1 MSVSEAPASVSERA
15 PDDGHGVWR
24 PLSPL
29 PGAWKS
35 LAHAFVEQAR
45 LRPNRVAMRDSS
57 GAELTFSQT
66 FLRAVVLSRVL
77 ARNLGD
83 EEFVGLMLPPTV
95 PSAVANLALGFLGK
109 VPVNLNFTTNQEI
122 IDSAVKQCGIRR
134 VITSGRV
141 LEKCPIRPS
150 APLLLLEDV
159 PAQVRLSDK
168 IKAALIAKAAPE
180 SMVPKLLPGIASRNL
195 DSLATVIFTSGS
207 TGEPKGVMLSQRNVL
222 SNIHQIEEQVH
233 LHENEVILGILPFFH
248 SFGFTVCLWTPLALG
263 KTVVFHP
270 NPLDA
275 RIIGKLSEANGV
287 TMIAGTPSFTRL
299 YIKNCP
305 ASQFKTLTHLLL
317 GAEKLKPE
325 TYRDI
330 KEAFDIEP
338 MEGYG
343 TTELSPV
350 VSVNIP
356 GEAVFP
362 DGRSIHANRPG
373 TVGIPVPGTSIKTV
387 DPDTGEDLPDGAVGV
402 ICVKGPQVMLGYLN
416 KPDATAAVL
425 KNGWYSTGD
434 LGYVDPDGFLK
445 ITDRLSRFSKIAGEM
460 VPHMGVES
468 AIMAAAGVDE
478 NHVAVTA
485 VPDPKHG
492 ERLRVLHTD
501 LGMTPEEV
509 RRRLIDAE
517 VPRLWIPSAR
527 DFVRIDEIPITGT
540 GKLDLK
546 ALRELASEE
555 QPVTS

>member
-1 MSVSEAPASVSERA
+1 MSVCEANASISGSLSGES
-15 PDDGHGVWR
+15 HGFQR

-29 PGAWKS
+29 PKEWRS
-35 LAHAFVEQAR
+35 LAHAFVNQAR
-45 LRPNRVAMRDSS
+45 LRPSRVALRDSS
-57 GAELTFSQT
+57 GAELTFGQT
-66 FLRAVVLSRVL
+66 FLKAVALSRVL

-83 EEFVGLMLPPTV
+83 EDYVGLMLPPAV
-95 PSAVANLALGFLGK
+95 PSAVANLALAFLGK
-109 VPVNLNFTTNQEI
+109 IPVNLNFTTNQEI
-122 IDSAVKQCGIRR
+122 IDSAIHQCGIRK

-141 LEKCPIRPS
+141 LEKCPLRPS
-150 APLLLLEDV
+150 APLFLLEDV
-159 PAQVRLSDK
+159 PPQVRLTDK
-168 IKAALIAKAAPE
+168 IQAALIAKAAPL
-180 SMVPKLLPGIASRNL
+180 SMIPKLLPAMEKRDL

-207 TGEPKGVMLSQRNVL
+207 TGDPKGVMLSQRNIL
-222 SNIHQIEEQVH
+222 SNIRQIEQQVN
-233 LHENEVILGILPFFH
+233 LHDKEVILGILPFFH

-275 RIIGKLSEANGV
+275 RIIGKLSETHGV

-317 GAEKLKPE
+317 GAEKLKAE

-330 KEAFDIEP
+330 KEALGIEP

-356 GEAVFP
+356 TELTLPG
-362 DGRSIHANRPG
+362 GLKLHGNRPG
-373 TVGIPVPGTSIKTV
+373 TVGVPVPGTLIKTV
-387 DPDTGEDLPDGAVGV
+387 DPETGEDLPKGAVGV

-416 KPDATAAVL
+416 RPEATAEVL
-425 KNGWYSTGD
+425 RNGWYSTGD

-460 VPHMGVES
+460 VPHMGLES
-468 AIMAAAGVDE
+468 AIMAVAGVDE
-478 NHVAVTA
+478 QQVAVTS

-492 ERLRVLHTD
+492 ERLCVLHTD
-501 LGMTPEEV
+501 LGMTPDEV
-509 RRRLIDAE
+509 RRRLIAAE
-517 VPRLWIPSAR
+517 VPKLWIPAVR
-527 DFVRIDEIPITGT
+527 DFIQVDEIPITGT
-540 GKLDLK
+540 GKLDLRT
-546 ALRELASEE
+546 LRELA
-555 QPVTS
+555 QQQAA

>member
-1 MSVSEAPASVSERA
+1 MSVCEANASISDSLSGE
-15 PDDGHGVWR
+15 GHGFQR

-29 PGAWKS
+29 PKEWRS
-35 LAHAFVEQAR
+35 LAHAFVIQAR
-45 LRPNRVAMRDSS
+45 LRPGRIALRDSS

-83 EEFVGLMLPPTV
+83 EEYVGLMLPP
-95 PSAVANLALGFLGK
+95 AVAPAVTNLAISLLGK

-122 IDSAVKQCGIRR
+122 IDSAIEQCGIKK
-134 VITSGRV
+134 VITSSRV
-141 LEKCPIRPS
+141 LEKCPLRPS

-159 PAQVRLSDK
+159 PAQVRLTDK
-168 IKAALIAKAAPE
+168 IQAALIAKAAPL
-180 SMVPKLLPGIASRNL
+180 SMIPKLLPGMEKRDL
-195 DSLATVIFTSGS
+195 DSMATVIFTSGS
-207 TGEPKGVMLSQRNVL
+207 TGDPKGVMLSQRNIL
-222 SNIHQIEEQVH
+222 SNIHQIEAQVS
-233 LHENEVILGILPFFH
+233 LHDEEVILGILPFFH

-275 RIIGKLSEANGV
+275 RTIGKLSQTHGV

-305 ASQFKTLTHLLL
+305 AEQFKTLTHLLL

-330 KEAFDIEP
+330 KEALGIEP

-356 GEAVFP
+356 DEVTLPG
-362 DGRSIHANRPG
+362 GLKLHGNRPG
-373 TVGIPVPGTSIKTV
+373 TVGVPVPGTLIKTI
-387 DPDTGEDLPDGAVGV
+387 DPETGEDLPNGAVGV
-402 ICVKGPQVMLGYLN
+402 ICVKGPQVMVGYLN
-416 KPDATAAVL
+416 KPKETAEVL
-425 KNGWYSTGD
+425 KDGWYCTGD

-460 VPHMGVES
+460 VPHMGLES

-478 NHVAVTA
+478 HQVAVTS

-492 ERLRVLHTD
+492 ERLCVLHTD
-501 LGMTPEEV
+501 LGITPDEV

-517 VPRLWIPSAR
+517 VPKLWIPAAR
-527 DFVRIDEIPITGT
+527 DFIQVDEIPITGT
-540 GKLDLK
+540 GKLDLRT
-546 ALRELASEE
+546 LRELA
-555 QPVTS
+555 QNQLAA

>member
-1 MSVSEAPASVSERA
+1 MSVCEANASISDSLSGES
-15 PDDGHGVWR
+15 HGIQR

-29 PGAWKS
+29 PKQWRS
-35 LAHAFVEQAR
+35 LAHAFVNQAR
-45 LRPNRVAMRDSS
+45 LRPSRVALRDSS
-57 GAELTFSQT
+57 GAELTFGQT
-66 FLRAVVLSRVL
+66 FLKAVALSRVL

-83 EEFVGLMLPPTV
+83 EDYVGLMLPPAV
-95 PSAVANLALGFLGK
+95 PSAVANLALAFLGK
-109 VPVNLNFTTNQEI
+109 IPVNLNFTTNQEI
-122 IDSAVKQCGIRR
+122 IDSAIKQCGIRK
-134 VITSGRV
+134 VITSNRV
-141 LEKCPIRPS
+141 LEKCPLRPN
-150 APLLLLEDV
+150 APLFLLEDV
-159 PAQVRLSDK
+159 PPQVRLTDK
-168 IKAALIAKAAPE
+168 LQAALIAKAAPL
-180 SMVPKLLPGIASRNL
+180 SMIPKLLPGMEKRNL

-207 TGEPKGVMLSQRNVL
+207 TGDPKGVMLSQRNIL
-222 SNIHQIEEQVH
+222 SNIRQIEQQVN
-233 LHENEVILGILPFFH
+233 LHDKEVILGILPFFH

-275 RIIGKLSEANGV
+275 RIIGKLSETHGV

-330 KEAFDIEP
+330 KEALGIEP

-356 GEAVFP
+356 TDMTLPG
-362 DGRSIHANRPG
+362 GLKLHGNRAG
-373 TVGIPVPGTSIKTV
+373 TVGVPVPGTLIKTV
-387 DPDTGEDLPDGAVGV
+387 DPETGEDLPKGAVGV

-416 KPDATAAVL
+416 RPEATAEVL
-425 KNGWYSTGD
+425 RDGWYCTGD

-460 VPHMGVES
+460 VPHMGLES
-468 AIMAAAGVDE
+468 AIMAVAGVDE
-478 NHVAVTA
+478 QQVAVTS

-492 ERLRVLHTD
+492 ERLCVLHTD
-501 LGMTPEEV
+501 LGMAPDEI
-509 RRRLIDAE
+509 RRRLIAAE
-517 VPRLWIPSAR
+517 VPKLWIPAVR
-527 DFVRIDEIPITGT
+527 DFIQVDEIPLTGT
-540 GKLDLK
+540 GKLDLRT
-546 ALRELASEE
+546 LRELA
-555 QPVTS
+555 QQQAAA

>member
-1 MSVSEAPASVSERA
+1 MSVSEARA
-15 PDDGHGVWR
+15 PISECVGEEGHGIWR

-29 PGAWKS
+29 PREWRS
-35 LAHAFVEQAR
+35 LAHAFVKRAR
-45 LRPNRVAMRDSS
+45 LHPARVAMRDSS
-57 GAELTFSQT
+57 GAELTFGQT
-66 FLRAVVLSRVL
+66 FLRAVALSRVL

-83 EEFVGLMLPPTV
+83 EEFVGLMLPPAV
-95 PSAVANLALGFLGK
+95 PSAVANLAVGFLGK

-122 IDSAVKQCGIRR
+122 IDSAVNQCGIRR

-168 IKAALIAKAAPE
+168 LQAAFIARVAPE
-180 SMVPKLLPGIASRNL
+180 SMIPRLLPGIAARNL

-207 TGEPKGVMLSQRNVL
+207 TGEPKGVMLSHRNVL

-233 LHENEVILGILPFFH
+233 LHDNEVILGILPFFH
-248 SFGFTVCLWTPLALG
+248 SFGFTVGLWTPLALG
-263 KTVVFHP
+263 KTVVYHP

-317 GAEKLKPE
+317 GAEKLKTE

-330 KEAFDIEP
+330 KQAFGIEP

-356 GEAVFP
+356 DDMTMPG
-362 DGRSIHANRPG
+362 GHKLHGNRPG
-373 TVGIPVPGTSIKTV
+373 TVGVPVPGTAIKTI
-387 DPDTGEDLPDGAVGV
+387 DPETGEDLPAGTVGV
-402 ICVKGPQVMLGYLN
+402 ICVKGPQVMVGYLN
-416 KPDATAAVL
+416 KPEATAAVL
-425 KNGWYSTGD
+425 RNGWYSTGD

-468 AIMAAAGVDE
+468 AIMAAAGADE
-478 NHVAVTA
+478 NQVAVTS
-485 VPDPKHG
+485 VPDAKQG
-492 ERLRVLHTD
+492 ERLRVLHTE

-509 RRRLIDAE
+509 RRRLIAAE
-517 VPRLWIPSAR
+517 VPRLWIPSTR
-527 DFVRIDEIPITGT
+527 DFIRIDEIPITGT
-540 GKLDLK
+540 GKLDLR
-546 ALRELASEE
+546 ALRELAQE
-555 QPVTS
+555 QPVA